1 LLVAQKRDWFLPG
14 AWKVSYFFSGAIR
27 VITITANRDDV
38 HSFAP
43 AMPQDLTTSRPIT
56 VFIHSYNRPLYLW
69 ASLDSLYRGTR
80 HPHRFVFLDMASD
93 DRLVRQVVAGFER
106 RGMFSGVVW
115 SPRGDADSFGALP
128 WPRLAR
134 NDRGP
139 PTHAA

>member
-1 LLVAQKRDWFLPG
+1 MER
-14 AWKVSYFFSGAIR
+14 AWKASHFFSCAIR
-27 VITITANRDDV
+27 VITITARQNRDDV

-43 AMPQDLTTSRPIT
+43 AMPQELTTSRPIT

-69 ASLDSLYRGTR
+69 ALSDSLYRGTR

-93 DRLVRQVVAGFER
+93 DPLVLVAGFER
-106 RGMFSGVVW
+106 RGSEVVW
-115 SPRGDADSFGALP
+115 SPRRDADSFGALP